1 MAHPKRKKN
10 NHRMMLRVKDI
21 SLKLG
26 KAGILNR
33 VSMEAGAGELCVIMG
48 ANGAGKSSLLKV
60 IAGEYMHYGGSVTI
74 ADNELRTLPVEEQAR
89 RRAVLSQQL
98 SLHQAFP
105 VIDVVS
111 MGRYVYSSQLS
122 VLDKEIIICALK
134 TMQVYDFKDRAY
146 PTLSGGQKQRVQ
158 MARVLAQLLE
168 EPDLYAVDYAGKKM
182 LLLDEPVT
190 GMDILHQQLSLQLAA
205 TLAAQGV
212 LVIAV
217 LHDFQLAAAYAQRLF
232 LLKDGGLY
240 ATGTVEEVFTP
251 QHIKH
256 SFGVDVAVLQHPHC
270 NYPLV
275 VSAAAAGLF
284 QSPAAMAINEL

>member
-1 MAHPKRKKN
+1 
-10 NHRMMLRVKDI
+10 MLRVKDI
-21 SLKLG
+21 SLTLG
-26 KAGILNR
+26 KAGILNK
-33 VSMEAGAGELCVIMG
+33 VSLEAAAGELCVIMG

-60 IAGEYMHYGGSVTI
+60 IAGEYEHYRGSVSI
-74 ADNELRTLPVEEQAR
+74 AGNELRNMPVAEQAR
-89 RRAVLSQQL
+89 KRAVLSQQL
-98 SLHQAFP
+98 NLNQPFP

-111 MGRYVYSSQLS
+111 MGRFVYGAHLS

-134 TMQVYDFKDRAY
+134 TMQVYNLKDRVY

-168 EPDLYAVDYAGKKM
+168 EPDLYAADYVGKKM

-190 GMDILHQQLSLQLAA
+190 GMDILHQQLALQLAT

-232 LLKDGGLY
+232 LLKDGSMY
-240 ATGTVEEVFTP
+240 ATGSVEEVFTP

-256 SFGVDVAVLQHPHC
+256 CFGVDVAVLQHPHC

-284 QSPAAMAINEL
+284 QSPAVMAINEL

>member
-1 MAHPKRKKN
+1 
-10 NHRMMLRVKDI
+10 MLHVKDL
-21 SLKLG
+21 SLTLG
-26 KAGILNR
+26 KSTILDK
-33 VSMEAGAGELCVIMG
+33 VSLNACAGELCVIMG

-60 IAGEYMHYGGSVTI
+60 IAGEYLQYGGSVTL
-74 ADNELRTLPVEEQAR
+74 AGSELRNISVAEQAR
-89 RRAVLSQQL
+89 KRAVLSQQL
-98 SLHQAFP
+98 TLNQSFP
-105 VIDVVS
+105 VIDVVN
-111 MGRYVYSSQLS
+111 MGRYVYDSHLS
-122 VLDKEIIICALK
+122 TLDREIVSCALK
-134 TMQVYDFKDRAY
+134 TMQVYNLRHRTY

-168 EPDLYAVDYAGKKM
+168 APDLYAKDYAGKKM

-217 LHDFQLAAAYAQRLF
+217 LHDFQLAAAYAHRLF
-232 LLKDGGLY
+232 LLKDGTMY
-240 ATGTVEEVFTP
+240 ANGTVATVFTP

-256 SFGVDVAVLQHPHC
+256 CFGVDVAVLQHPHC

-275 VSAAAAGLF
+275 VTAAAAGIF

>member
-1 MAHPKRKKN
+1 
-10 NHRMMLRVKDI
+10 MLRVKDI
-21 SLKLG
+21 SLTLG
-26 KAGILNR
+26 KTGILNK
-33 VSMEAGAGELCVIMG
+33 VSLEAGAGELCVIMG

-60 IAGEYMHYGGSVTI
+60 IAGEYAHYRGSVNI
-74 ADNELRTLPVEEQAR
+74 AGNELRNMPVAEQAR
-89 RRAVLSQQL
+89 TRAVLSQQL
-98 SLHQAFP
+98 SLNQPFP

-111 MGRYVYSSQLS
+111 MGRFVYGSYLS
-122 VLDKEIIICALK
+122 VPDKEIITCALK
-134 TMQVYDFKDRAY
+134 TMQVYNLKDRAY

-168 EPDLYAVDYAGKKM
+168 EPDLYAANYAGKKM

-190 GMDILHQQLSLQLAA
+190 GMDILHQQLALQLAT

-217 LHDFQLAAAYAQRLF
+217 LHDFQLAAAYARRLF
-232 LLKDGGLY
+232 LLKDGSLY
-240 ATGTVEEVFTP
+240 ATGSVEEVFTP

-256 SFGVDVAVLQHPHC
+256 CFGVDVAVLQHPHC

-284 QSPAAMAINEL
+284 QSPAVMAINEL

>member
-1 MAHPKRKKN
+1 
-10 NHRMMLRVKDI
+10 MLRVKDI
-21 SLKLG
+21 SLTLG
-26 KAGILNR
+26 KATILNQ
-33 VSMEAGAGELCVIMG
+33 VTLEARAGELCVIMG

-60 IAGEYMHYGGSVTI
+60 IAGEYLHYRGSVHL
-74 ADNELRTLPVEEQAR
+74 AGNELRNMEVAEQAKK
-89 RRAVLSQQL
+89 RAVLSQQL
-98 SLHQAFP
+98 SLNQSFP

-111 MGRYVYSSQLS
+111 MGRYVYGAHLS
-122 VLDKEIIICALK
+122 VLDQEIVSCALK
-134 TMQVYDFKDRAY
+134 IMQVYDLRDRAY

-168 EPDLYAVDYAGKKM
+168 EPDLYAKDYAGKKM

-217 LHDFQLAAAYAQRLF
+217 LHDFQLAAAYAGHIF

-240 ATGTVEEVFTP
+240 ASGTVATVFTT

-256 SFGVDVAVLQHPHC
+256 CFGVDVAVLQHPHC

-275 VSAAAAGLF
+275 VTAAAAGIF
-284 QSPAAMAINEL
+284 

>member
-1 MAHPKRKKN
+1 
-10 NHRMMLRVKDI
+10 MLRVKDI
-21 SLKLG
+21 SLMLG
-26 KAGILNR
+26 KAGILNK
-33 VSMEAGAGELCVIMG
+33 VSLEAGAGELCVIMG

-60 IAGEYMHYGGSVTI
+60 IAGEYEHYRGSVNI
-74 ADNELRTLPVEEQAR
+74 AGNELRNMPIAEQAR
-89 RRAVLSQQL
+89 KRAVLSQQFNL
-98 SLHQAFP
+98 NQPFP

-111 MGRYVYSSQLS
+111 MGRFVYGSHLS
-122 VLDKEIIICALK
+122 VLDKEIITCALK
-134 TMQVYDFKDRAY
+134 TMQVYNLKDRTY

-168 EPDLYAVDYAGKKM
+168 EPDIYAVNYAGKKM

-190 GMDILHQQLSLQLAA
+190 GMDILHQQLALQLAT

-232 LLKDGGLY
+232 LLKDGSLY
-240 ATGTVEEVFTP
+240 ATGSVEEVFTP

-256 SFGVDVAVLQHPHC
+256 CFGVDVAVLQHPHC

-284 QSPAAMAINEL
+284 QSPAVMAINEL